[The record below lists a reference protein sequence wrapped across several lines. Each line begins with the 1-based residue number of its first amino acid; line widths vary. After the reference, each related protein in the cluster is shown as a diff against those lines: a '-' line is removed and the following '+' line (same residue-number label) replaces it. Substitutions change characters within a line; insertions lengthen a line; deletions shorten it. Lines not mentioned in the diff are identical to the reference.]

1 MQRDPRAC
9 LWDVREAALTIQGFV
24 AGLDATAYAAPP
36 PLLLACVQALLQ
48 ELGEF

>member
-36 PLLLACVQALLQ
+36 LVLACVQALLR